1 MKQLKDYLHFYL
13 GCECLLEDK
22 VRVTLNGFENN
33 HPVVLN
39 KKDWQ
44 SARVNQMDLIK
55 PILRP
60 LSDMTQDEA
69 DVIWGILDWN
79 ERITGVARITD
90 IIREFDVIEEDN
102 DTTSNAHWGYLCKI
116 LPYILKYGFDLFG
129 LHEAGLCVYKEDL
142 K

>member
-1 MKQLKDYLHFYL
+1 MKELKDYLHLYL
-13 GCECLLEDK
+13 GCQFVMKINGPERLTAQMNFGADA
-22 VRVTLNGFENN
+22 LNASLDSKE
-33 HPVVLN
+33 PITPIL
-39 KKDWQ
+39 
-44 SARVNQMDLIK
+44 
-55 PILRP
+55 ILRP

-116 LPYILKYGFDLFG
+116 LPYLLKYGFDLFG
-129 LHEAGLCVYKEDL
+129 LIDAGLAIDKTTL
-142 K
+142 NQ